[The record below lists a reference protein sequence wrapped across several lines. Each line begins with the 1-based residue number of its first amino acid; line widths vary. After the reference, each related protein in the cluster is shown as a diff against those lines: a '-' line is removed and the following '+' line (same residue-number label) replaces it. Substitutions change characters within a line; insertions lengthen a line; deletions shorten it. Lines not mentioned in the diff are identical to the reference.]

1 MRLEIVEL
9 MSALD
14 FRQMP
19 VRPND
24 LGFGFSQF
32 YYDHIISARHVSNKS
47 VNFRFYAEHNC
58 SIGQMLLYEKHL
70 Q

>member
-9 MSALD
+9 FSALD

-32 YYDHIISARHVSNKS
+32 NYDHIISARHVSYKS
-47 VNFRFYAEHNC
+47 VNLRFYAKHNC
-58 SIGQMLLYEKHL
+58 SIGQMLLYEKLL